1 MNSLKDLQVAK
12 LDFILVGID
21 RDKFCKLMIENDTYY
36 TDLKGVVS
44 LCNNNRIG
52 ILLADSTSNC
62 NMYTDNLKSLGLKS
76 YIVPISF
83 CGNKFK
89 WLEQN

>member
-12 LDFILVGID
+12 LDFTLVGVD
-21 RDKFCKLMIENDTYY
+21 RDKFYKLMIENDTYY

-52 ILLADSTSNC
+52 ILLADSTANC
-62 NMYTDNLKSLGLKS
+62 AIYIENLKSLGLKS
-76 YIVPISF
+76 YIVPISL
-83 CGNKFK
+83 CGGKFK